1 MSKIIMKILLV
12 EDNKEISENIVK
24 ILRLKNPEFKI
35 IQVFDGEEA
44 VKKFLLE
51 DFDIILLDLMLPKID
66 WITLA
71 KRIRQTSK
79 VPIIMM
85 TAKWE
90 DDDKILGLES
100 GADDYIVKPF
110 KVEELYLRICNITK
124 RCNIKKVEKLWN
136 IEINFSD
143 KIVKKDWEKVEL
155 KLKEFQILETIFNK
169 ETISR
174 TDLICEIWWEW
185 DVFEDDNKVDVYIYS
200 LRKKLAKTLIKTIK
214 WFGYSINKNYEI

>member
-1 MSKIIMKILLV
+1 MKILLV
-12 EDNKEISENIVK
+12 EDNREISENIRK
-24 ILRLKNPEFKI
+24 ILKFKNPEFKI
-35 IQVFDGEEA
+35 TQVFDGEEA

-79 VPIIMM
+79 IPIIMM

-110 KVEELYLRICNITK
+110 KIEELYLRICNITK
-124 RCNIKKVEKLWN
+124 RFNIKKVEKIWN
-136 IEINFSD
+136 IEVNFSD
-143 KIVKKDWEKVEL
+143 KIVKKDWKKIEL

-185 DVFEDDNKVDVYIYS
+185 DIFEDDNKLDVYIYS
-200 LRKKLAKTLIKTIK
+200 LRKKLAKSLIKTIK
-214 WFGYSINKNYEI
+214 WFWYSINKNYEN